1 MLKRLTLMTLCS
13 ATLLACGEKS
23 EDTSAPEP
31 ANEPSEQLPEDP
43 VDDCVSLLRS
53 AAPMKP
59 AQPSVGFQWLRART
73 APATSLVRVRS
84 MAASALTW
92 PARRRCCFPSTQM
105 NQAWFSSRPDVF
117 PMAGNRL
124 TCWIFRSARTE
135 LPAAGAGHGL
145 PRLLQR
151 QRLSLLQQL
160 DGNAIWRF
168 YKGHSSVPW
177 RTKNGHSI
185 FLQPLTELI
194 DVGDGKCQVAK
205 IPATAIWRGLIPVVG
220 ELNIAESSLWPVLKK
235 ISENLSFGV
244 PSSDFL
250 QAKQLNEEM
259 QCSIEIVDS
268 NHAV

>member
-1 MLKRLTLMTLCS
+1 MIVC
-13 ATLLACGEKS
+13 
-23 EDTSAPEP
+23 PF
-31 ANEPSEQLPEDP
+31 
-43 VDDCVSLLRS
+43 LLRS

-135 LPAAGAGHGL
+135 LPAAGAGHRL

-168 YKGHSSVPW
+168 LQRPFFRPVEDEEWSP
-177 RTKNGHSI
+177 I

-205 IPATAIWRGLIPVVG
+205 VPATAIWRGFIPVVG
-220 ELNIAESSLWPVLKK
+220 ELNH
-235 ISENLSFGV
+235 
-244 PSSDFL
+244 
-250 QAKQLNEEM
+250 
-259 QCSIEIVDS
+259 C
-268 NHAV
+268 